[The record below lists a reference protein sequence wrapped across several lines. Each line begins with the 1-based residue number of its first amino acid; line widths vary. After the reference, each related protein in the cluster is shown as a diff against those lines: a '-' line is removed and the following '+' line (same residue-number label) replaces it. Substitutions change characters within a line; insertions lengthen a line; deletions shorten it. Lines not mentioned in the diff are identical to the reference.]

1 MTTSEIH
8 DRTEVYHDSPRW
20 DPEQDHYQEDFG
32 DYSTGFPWGFLRP
45 PGPGAPPTPVDDPV
59 VNHWAKYTEPF
70 LTATHDKLREGLAS
84 FFDRSGGWL
93 PISQDAIARAT
104 HLHRKTVNRLLP
116 DLIAVG
122 NIERRD
128 RTHGVD
134 GKRECEYR
142 LAGEVTNWKP
152 LYTGHQE
159 RETVESYL
167 GRRETATKVE
177 ELESLVLDLFALTVV
192 TDVPDNVI
200 TILEGIYTRL
210 EDKKI
215 PSFAGVMTNST
226 NDNYRWDTDESQR
239 ERVVADSQA
248 GSEPRSGRWQDQ
260 ATQSQLMKMV
270 VLQDEKGLSDDD
282 VLASWPEF
290 MPRVPPPVAIDPSC
304 MSKFDAHRTIRWLQ
318 RQPDQVIEEP
328 APEPRP
334 DAVCCCP
341 GDTTPEVNISPDLKA
356 EATWAASLEQLEM
369 ELPRA
374 TFETW
379 LTETRGLGFE
389 GMDLVVG
396 VPSDFNIEWLEQR
409 LYQTILR
416 ALRQSSGALFDVRFA
431 VAVDSR
437 ICPVHGDNSG
447 KATSGGEANV
457 DL

>member
-8 DRTEVYHDSPRW
+8 NRTEVYHDSPRW
-20 DPEQDHYQEDFG
+20 DPEKDHYQEDFG
-32 DYSTGFPWGFLRP
+32 DYFTGFPWGFLRP
-45 PGPGAPPTPVDDPV
+45 PGPGAPPTPVEDPV
-59 VNHWAKYTEPF
+59 VNHWAKHTEPF
-70 LTATHDKLREGLAS
+70 LTATHDKIREGVAS
-84 FFDRSGGWL
+84 FYDRSGGWR
-93 PISQDAIARAT
+93 PISQDAIAHVT
-104 HLHRKTVNRLLP
+104 HLSRKTVNRLLP

-122 NIERRD
+122 NVERRD

-142 LAGEVTNWKP
+142 MAGEVTNWRP
-152 LYTGHQE
+152 LNTGHQE
-159 RETVESYL
+159 RETVDSYL
-167 GRRETATKVE
+167 GRRESATKVE

-200 TILEGIYTRL
+200 TIVEGIYTRL

-215 PSFAGVMTNST
+215 PSFAGVMVNST
-226 NDNYRWDTDESQR
+226 NDNSRWDTDESQR
-239 ERVVADSQA
+239 ERVVADSQV

-260 ATQSQLMKMV
+260 ATQSQLMKMA
-270 VLQDEKGLSDDD
+270 VLQDAKGLSDDD
-282 VLASWPEF
+282 VLASWPEIR
-290 MPRVPPPVAIDPSC
+290 PRVPPPVAIDPSF
-304 MSKFDAHRTIRWLQ
+304 MFKVDADRAIRWLQ
-318 RQPDQVIEEP
+318 RQPDQVFEEP
-328 APEPRP
+328 APEPHH

-374 TFETW
+374 IFTTW
-379 LTETRGLGFE
+379 LTETSGLGFE

-416 ALRQSSGALFDVRFA
+416 ALRHSSGELFDVRFV

-447 KATSGGEANV
+447 KATAGGEANV
-457 DL
+457 HL